1 MDDYRERI
9 DSLAAD
15 ARAARSS
22 FEPPGPD
29 DPPAV
34 ERAREFVS
42 TGLGPTIMVYVH
54 ARAGDQV
61 RFEDSEFERLERTM
75 NDWLELYAACYGVD
89 IDAAFTIREAAE
101 ALIDTHDARAVA
113 RVLTG
118 LPPR

>member
-1 MDDYRERI
+1 
-9 DSLAAD
+9 
-15 ARAARSS
+15 
-22 FEPPGPD
+22 
-29 DPPAV
+29 
-34 ERAREFVS
+34 
-42 TGLGPTIMVYVH
+42 
-54 ARAGDQV
+54 
-61 RFEDSEFERLERTM
+61 M